1 MTSRQSLNAS
11 LAKGHLRRGDAHA
24 ALRDEGAANAHYDR
38 ARSYAQSLPRSAFGT
53 CAERL
58 SELLGTS
65 AGAAKSKNEIS
76 VATIRMG
83 YNTADPDPNVV
94 CDKEC
99 LAKKVQR
106 VSSEIQAAG
115 TPDFVAIQELRGDA
129 TISGYR
135 LASTHLDLAVFV
147 PPVSEW
153 RHMQTAA
160 YQTPLPGCDNAPAA
174 VSTFRRNDDRYVE
187 IVIANIVVCRGDNLV
202 LLDDGKLRRFKTD
215 GLSWCVD
222 RHADL
227 IVGDFNADED

>member
-24 ALRDEGAANAHYDR
+24 AQRDEGAANAHYDR

-65 AGAAKSKNEIS
+65 AGAEKSKNEIS

-83 YNTADPDPNVV
+83 YGTAVPDGE
-94 CDKEC
+94 CDAKC
-99 LAKKVQR
+99 LALKTQR
-106 VSSEIQAAG
+106 VSSALRMAG
-115 TPDFVAIQELRGDA
+115 TPDFVAIQQLHGET
-129 TISGYR
+129 TIDGYG

-153 RHMQTAA
+153 RHVNTEAFRS
-160 YQTPLPGCDNAPAA
+160 PLQGCDYAPAA
-174 VSTFRRNDDRYVE
+174 VSTFSRNDDRNVE
-187 IVIANIVVCRGDNLV
+187 IVIANIVVCRGESLV
-202 LLDDGKLRRFKTD
+202 LLDQER
-215 GLSWCVD
+215 S
-222 RHADL
+222 
-227 IVGDFNADED
+227 